1 MENEEMTQVKIQIG
15 QTISYQD
22 MANPYREGVIVEIHK
37 VSGSCF
43 LLFGGSKPFEEINEE
58 ATVIYP
64 GSWHRSLVPVNGIKQ
79 NEYAGHQ
86 LVDKPILSQEEI
98 NKIVAEYER
107 MQPILEEQRRQS
119 EIEKKQKDESK
130 KSKIRKDFPYL
141 ISIDQ
146 SKLSGAALGAK
157 NIKIELTRA
166 FPDVKFSVKSQ
177 YYSMGCS
184 IDVDWNN
191 GPSRKEVEKITSK
204 YQYGHFDGMID
215 LYEYHDEVWTD
226 VFGGAKYVSENRKIS
241 DDVATQIAK
250 EIAKND
256 NREFTNLD
264 AIFDRGNSFEN
275 WMGIVWRFVEDK
287 DLTHF
292 KGIKRTDC
300 TCGTYPD
307 EWFEIVEG

>member
-1 MENEEMTQVKIQIG
+1 METKIQVG
-15 QTISYQD
+15 STVSYED
-22 MANPYREGVIVEIHK
+22 MANPYHEGVVVEIHK

-58 ATVIYP
+58 AVVIYP
-64 GSWHRSLVPVNGIKQ
+64 GSWIKNLVPLNSYGFG
-79 NEYAGHQ
+79 GHRV
-86 LVDKPILSQEEI
+86 VDTPILTQDEV
-98 NKIVAEYER
+98 NNIVAEYER
-107 MQPILEEQRRQS
+107 MQPILEAQRRQS
-119 EIEKKQKDESK
+119 ELEKKQKDDTE

-141 ISIDQ
+141 IPVDQ

-157 NIKIELTRA
+157 NIKIELARA

-177 YYSMGCS
+177 YFSMGCS

-191 GPSRKEVEKITSK
+191 GPSRKEVAMITSK

-241 DDVATQIAK
+241 EDVATQIAK
-250 EIAKND
+250 GIAND
-256 NREFTNLD
+256 IKKEFASLD
-264 AIFDRGNSFEN
+264 ATFDRGNGFES
-275 WMGIVWRFVEDK
+275 WWSIIWRFTENK
-287 DLTHF
+287 NLTRF
-292 KGIKRTDC
+292 KSIRSTNI
-300 TCGTYPD
+300 TCGTWPD